1 MQEDCTINFTRIVQ
15 DLVSLLQKPAT
26 NEHYSLPINILA
38 LVNFDVN
45 LAEALCERPTETLL
59 LLDKA
64 ALIAQQ
70 QLEPKEQSQAVLT
83 VKHLVHV
90 RVLGKS
96 QLMQYAAKLSPRG
109 VISSGRGSSSAGLTV
124 TAIRDGGQWALE
136 AGALIL
142 ADGQLL
148 NHAHS
153 INSL

>member
-1 MQEDCTINFTRIVQ
+1 MQPNTTGG
-15 DLVSLLQKPAT
+15 AT
-26 NEHYSLPINILA
+26 SSIIRCA
-38 LVNFDVN
+38 
-45 LAEALCERPTETLL
+45 
-59 LLDKA
+59 
-64 ALIAQQ
+64 
-70 QLEPKEQSQAVLT
+70 
-83 VKHLVHV
+83 
-90 RVLGKS
+90 GKS